1 MSDSPADGHR
11 DSPSHSRIPVD
22 AEYWLALGRLP
33 GIGRATFLRLIETY
47 QSPRI
52 AWDHDDADWRAAAG
66 LRQSVET
73 RAARG
78 EALAWAKT
86 QIDKLAKSQW
96 SLIVYGSDGYPHT
109 LSSLKHPPPYLFLR
123 GTIPDQ
129 IGLAVV
135 GSRRSSEYGLRA
147 ARLIAG
153 DLAAAGVVIVSGF
166 ARGIDRAAHEA
177 ALDARGRTIAV
188 WGAGPDVVYPRDN
201 EHLIEPIAESGAL
214 ITEFPFGAPP
224 EPGNFPVRNRLIAGL
239 SEGVL
244 VVQAREKSGA
254 LLTAQHAL
262 EQGKDVFAVP
272 GEIANPHSAGANEL
286 LKAGA
291 QVVTSADD
299 ILSRLGIGA
308 RPRRAHSESTS
319 ELPLP
324 HLTPVEQR
332 VFESL
337 RGSAC
342 HVDRLAVSLQM
353 SAAECAAVLVSL
365 QLKGVVKQ
373 AAGNMFVCAR

>member
-1 MSDSPADGHR
+1 MSDSFPDTPTDSLSR
-11 DSPSHSRIPVD
+11 DRIPAD

-33 GIGRATFLRLIETY
+33 GIGRATFLRLIEAY
-47 QSPRI
+47 QSPKA
-52 AWDHDDADWRAAAG
+52 AWEHDDTEWREVAG
-66 LRQSVET
+66 LRQSVKT
-73 RAARG
+73 RTARG

-86 QIDKLAKSQW
+86 QIDKLAKSPW
-96 SLIVYGSDGYPHT
+96 SLMVYGSDAYPHD
-109 LSSLKHPPPYLFLR
+109 LSSLKHPPPYLFVR

-129 IGLAVV
+129 IGIAVV
-135 GSRRSSEYGLRA
+135 GSRRSSEYGIRA
-147 ARLIAG
+147 ARMIAG
-153 DLAAAGVVIVSGF
+153 DLAATGVVIVSGF
-166 ARGIDRAAHEA
+166 ARGIDRTAHEA
-177 ALDARGRTIAV
+177 ALDVGGKTIAV
-188 WGAGPDVVYPRDN
+188 WGAGPDVIYPN
-201 EHLIEPIAESGAL
+201 ENEPLVEPIAESGAL
-214 ITEFPFGAPP
+214 ITEFPFGAAP
-224 EPGNFPVRNRLIAGL
+224 EPENFPVRNRLIAGL

-262 EQGKDVFAVP
+262 DQGKDVFAVP
-272 GEIANPHSAGANEL
+272 GEISSPHSAGANEL

-299 ILSRLGIGA
+299 ILSRLGMGT
-308 RPRRAHSESTS
+308 RPQRPSPDSGI